1 LRSHLDVERYV
12 HPRGVR
18 TWREVAEAELGFPYC
33 ASGAMVRSSYRADE
47 LFVEALRQEGA
58 SLAEARRRAGAA
70 NGT

>member
-1 LRSHLDVERYV
+1 MSSGTSTPAEFE
-12 HPRGVR
+12 

-58 SLAEARRRAGAA
+58 SLAEARHRAQAA
-70 NGT
+70 GVE